1 MDRET
6 LQRLKLDQALGVL
19 SPDCEALLT
28 AFIRERPADASDLQ
42 EMEKTVRLARRVLRD
57 ETPTRLPE
65 FPAERLRRAARSEWR
80 RKTMR
85 NLTGIAASMLI
96 GFGLRAA
103 WFPAT
108 EASRSGKSVPVVAQ
122 GRFEFEGKADS
133 HEAGFWSAHRLHE
146 QRAAVQPSQHPPRR
160 LIWRSPVEIPE
171 IGGAT

>member
-6 LQRLKLDQALGVL
+6 LQRLKLDRALGVL

-28 AFIRERPADASDLQ
+28 AYLRERPAEASDLQ
-42 EMEKTVRLARRVLRD
+42 EMEETVKLARRALRD
-57 ETPTRLPE
+57 EAPTRLPE

-80 RKTMR
+80 RKTVR

-108 EASRSGKSVPVVAQ
+108 EPGRGGETIPVVAQ
-122 GRFEFEGKADS
+122 GRIEPEGKADS
-133 HEAGFWSAHRLHE
+133 REAGFWSAHRLHE
-146 QRAAVQPSQHPPRR
+146 RRAAVQPSQHPPRR
-160 LIWRSPVEIPE
+160 LIWRSPVEVPE
-171 IGGAT
+171 IGDAT